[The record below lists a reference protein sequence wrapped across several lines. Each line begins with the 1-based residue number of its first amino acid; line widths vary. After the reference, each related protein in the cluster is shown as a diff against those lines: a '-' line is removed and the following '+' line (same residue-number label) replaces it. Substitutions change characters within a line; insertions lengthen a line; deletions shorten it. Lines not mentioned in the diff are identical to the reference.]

1 MNKTFRL
8 PKAVLFDMDGV
19 IVDSMP
25 YHYIAWF
32 EALRPYGVRVSC
44 FDVFSREGERWDR
57 SLDDFLGGAG
67 IRVTSALREEIFA
80 CRQRTFKKY
89 FKRFLFPGVESL
101 IELLEES
108 GYELGLVTGTPGEEV
123 MRILPA
129 ALRKRFKCIVTGDMT
144 ARGKPHLEP
153 YLRAAKILEVETKDC
168 WVIEN
173 APLGIESARRA
184 GMICIAVDTSLPATY
199 LRRAHAVVSS
209 FGDISRRLCGKRS
222 NRR

>member
-1 MNKTFRL
+1 MDKTRRL

-57 SLDDFLGGAG
+57 SLDDFLGAAG

-80 CRQRTFKKY
+80 QRQRTFKKY
-89 FKRFLFPGVESL
+89 FKRFLFPGVESF
-101 IELLEES
+101 IELLDGS
-108 GYELGLVTGTPGEEV
+108 GYELGLVTGTPRDEV
-123 MRILPA
+123 LRILPA
-129 ALRKRFKCIVTGDMT
+129 ALRKRFKCLIAGDMV
-144 ARGKPHLEP
+144 ARGKPHPEP
-153 YLRAAKILEVETKDC
+153 YLRAAKGIGVEPPDC

-184 GMICIAVDTSLPATY
+184 GMTCIAVDTSLPASY
-199 LRRAHAVVSS
+199 LRRAHVVVSS
-209 FGDISRRLCGKRS
+209 FADIGRRLCGKRS